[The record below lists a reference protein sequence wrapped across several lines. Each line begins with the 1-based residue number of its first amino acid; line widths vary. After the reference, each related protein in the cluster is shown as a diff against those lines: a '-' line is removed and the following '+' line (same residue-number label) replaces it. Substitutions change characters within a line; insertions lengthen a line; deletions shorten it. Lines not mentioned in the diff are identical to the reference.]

1 MGGAK
6 KLTKLSLR
14 TKGVP
19 CGTKALAC
27 SAQKDGTSMLIV
39 SALQSV
45 TSVPHGI
52 AIQVPVKAATT
63 DISLK
68 RVHVLPTMTLV
79 SCQILIPCVR
89 PGREAPALSVLIEAG
104 LTLMEFALLSVLS
117 ATPLIS
123 LLDFA

>member
-1 MGGAK
+1 M
-6 KLTKLSLR
+6 
-14 TKGVP
+14 P

-27 SAQKDGTSMLIV
+27 SAQKDGISMLIV
-39 SALQSV
+39 SVLQSV

-68 RVHVLPTMTLV
+68 RVHVLPTMTRV
-79 SCQILIPCVR
+79 SCQILIPSVK

-104 LTLMEFALLSVLS
+104 LTLMEFVLLSVLS